1 MWQVDGELVRW
12 DEHASV
18 VASSAIVTKIGEIEN
33 ISSFKFS
40 PNLDS
45 RKHGTVSFAITTG
58 VASL

>member
-1 MWQVDGELVRW
+1 MWQVDSELVRW

-33 ISSFKFS
+33 ITSFKFS
-40 PNLDS
+40 PNLD
-45 RKHGTVSFAITTG
+45 RGKYWTVRLAITTG